1 MSIKDLKKAV
11 LEANLSL
18 VKYNLVVSTWGNVSG
33 YDPDLGLMAIKASG
47 VHYDAMTEDHMVVM
61 DLDGKIV
68 EGDYRPSTD
77 TPTHLFLYKQYAD
90 AGVRGIVHTHSQYAT
105 IWAQACKSL
114 PCLGTTHADYFYG
127 TIPCTRKMTDAEI
140 NGEYEWETGN
150 VIVETFEKQGIDAAQ
165 MPGVLV
171 HSHGPFAWGKNA
183 EDAVHNAIVLEE
195 VAYMGIFCRQLA
207 PQLPDMQQ
215 TLLNKHYLRKH
226 GAKAYYGQ

>member
-1 MSIKDLKKAV
+1 
-11 LEANLSL
+11 
-18 VKYNLVVSTWGNVSG
+18 
-33 YDPDLGLMAIKASG
+33 
-47 VHYDAMTEDHMVVM
+47 MTR
-61 DLDGKIV
+61 KTPRIQIV
-68 EGDYRPSTD
+68 FQRRNCYG
-77 TPTHLFLYKQYAD
+77 
-90 AGVRGIVHTHSQYAT
+90 GIREHFNETA
-105 IWAQACKSL
+105 AFKC
-114 PCLGTTHADYFYG
+114 GTHADYFYG

-215 TLLNKHYLRKH
+215 TLLDKHYLRKH

>member
-1 MSIKDLKKAV
+1 MLDDLKRAV
-11 LEANLSL
+11 FEANLEL
-18 VKYNLVVSTWGNVSG
+18 VKQGLVIFTWGNVSG
-33 YDPDLGLMAIKASG
+33 IDRQRGLMVIKPSG
-47 VHYDAMTEDHMVVM
+47 ISYEAMQVTDMVVTDM
-61 DLDGKIV
+61 EGNVV
-68 EGDYRPSTD
+68 EGHLRPSSD
-77 TPTHLFLYKQYAD
+77 TPTHLVLYKHFPAIG
-90 AGVRGIVHTHSQYAT
+90 GVVHTHSSWGTA
-105 IWAQACKSL
+105 WAQAGREI
-114 PCLGTTHADYFYG
+114 PPLGTTHADYFYG
-127 TIPCTRKMTDAEI
+127 PIPCTRKMTDAEI

-215 TLLNKHYLRKH
+215 TLLDKHYLRKH

>member
-1 MSIKDLKKAV
+1 GGGTARWQPRP
-11 LEANLSL
+11 ERLSD
-18 VKYNLVVSTWGNVSG
+18 STAWPERIAWRLRRRYV
-33 YDPDLGLMAIKASG
+33 AIPRR
-47 VHYDAMTEDHMVVM
+47 Y
-61 DLDGKIV
+61 
-68 EGDYRPSTD
+68 P
-77 TPTHLFLYKQYAD
+77 
-90 AGVRGIVHTHSQYAT
+90 AT
-105 IWAQACKSL
+105 
-114 PCLGTTHADYFYG
+114 GTTHADYFYG
-127 TIPCTRKMTDAEI
+127 TIPCTRLMTDEEI

-207 PQLPDMQQ
+207 PQLPDMQP
-215 TLLNKHYLRKH
+215 TLLDKHYLRKH